1 LFSEKEAV
9 NVKRDL
15 SKYHI
20 IGESQAMLELADRI
34 YAAAEHWDAVL
45 LTGERGTGKELL
57 ARAIHRLGPA
67 KGGKFVVVD
76 CAALHPATAE
86 SSLFGHER
94 GSFTGAVNRH
104 IGFLESAHEGSAFLD
119 EVSSLPID
127 LQGCFLR
134 FLEEGVLTR
143 IGAAKAI
150 QTRTRVVA
158 ASNRDIKRDIAAGR
172 FLPDLYDRLNV
183 LRIETPPLRRR
194 GEDILLLFRHF
205 MNPVDGE
212 RLTKEAADFLLHYP
226 FPGNVRELKNLCRRL
241 SVFQADGEIT
251 PETLKRNLDSPPIR
265 EAVIPT
271 ILAGKEY

>member
-1 LFSEKEAV
+1 M
-9 NVKRDL
+9 KRDL
-15 SKYHI
+15 SKFRI
-20 IGESQAMLELADRI
+20 IGESQAMLELADRV

-76 CAALHPATAE
+76 CASLHPATAE

-94 GSFTGAVNRH
+94 GSFTGAVKRH

-119 EVSSLPID
+119 EVSSLPLD

-134 FLEEGVLTR
+134 FLEEGSFTR
-143 IGAAKAI
+143 VGAAKAI
-150 QTRTRVVA
+150 QTQTRVVA
-158 ASNRDIKRDIAAGR
+158 ASNRDMKRDIAAGR
-172 FLPDLYDRLNV
+172 FLPDLFDRLNV

-194 GEDILLLFRHF
+194 EDDILLLFRHF
-205 MNPVDGE
+205 MNPGGAE
-212 RLTKEAADFLLHYP
+212 RLTKEAAEFLLHYP

-241 SVFQADGEIT
+241 SVFHAKGEIT
-251 PETLKRNLDSPPIR
+251 PEMLKCNLDHGSERESPLPI
-265 EAVIPT
+265 V
-271 ILAGKEY
+271 LAGKECYKKPQKIPR